1 MKQLPDRGDTPRL
14 LLTMTWG
21 IGDAIAVGL
30 SAVDQITRN
39 DPGGDVKIEVLCNH
53 LQAELLEHDP
63 RISRLIQ
70 FDDSLFPT
78 PEAGTWKRGIA
89 LPAATKKLAG
99 FLRDQHYTAVLPFM
113 FAPTFFYQ
121 LHTPVMF
128 LSPREIWH
136 LITVLRHYGEM
147 HMQTLIREVIN
158 KHFGWKLPEPSG
170 DESIPLYICQEHM
183 QNAMQKIACIKGQ
196 TPVPATQSKVLL
208 VAPDTSSPITRPP
221 VSLLAEGIAGS
232 LENCADLIVAL
243 LPSYADK
250 QASPSLLHNLA
261 SRFPGRVVLMPA
273 EPKMPL
279 PELAA
284 LIDQCDLLLS
294 GDTGIM
300 HLAVAMKKIQHTT
313 SEKYR
318 PRNTVKIITLFG
330 GTHPGMFGY
339 SKRAL
344 ILGKWRKEQ
353 RALFPGMV
361 KEVYN
366 PRDKNFFDHIS
377 PQQITEAILG
387 QVEQSTTPQAASH
400 TA

>member
-1 MKQLPDRGDTPRL
+1 M

-21 IGDAIAVGL
+21 IGDTIAVGL

-39 DPGGDVKIEVLCNH
+39 DPGGHIKIEVLCNH
-53 LQAELLEHDP
+53 PQAELLEHDP

-78 PEAGTWKRGIA
+78 PEAGTWKRGIV
-89 LPAATKKLAG
+89 LPASTKKLAA

-128 LSPREIWH
+128 LSPRELWH
-136 LITVLRHYGEM
+136 VIAVLRNYGEM
-147 HMQTLIREVIN
+147 HMQTLIREIIN

-170 DESIPLYICQEHM
+170 DEAIPLYICQEHM
-183 QNAMQKIACIKGQ
+183 QKAMQKLACIKGQ
-196 TPVPATQSKVLL
+196 TFVPDTQSKVLL

-221 VSLLAEGIAGS
+221 ISLLTEGIAGS
-232 LENCADLIVAL
+232 LKSHADLIVAL

-250 QASPSLLHNLA
+250 QASPNLLHNLA
-261 SRFPGRVVLMPA
+261 SRFPGRVVLLPA

-284 LIDQCDLLLS
+284 FIDQCDLLLS

-300 HLAVAMKKIQHTT
+300 HLAVAMKKIEHIT
-313 SEKYR
+313 SDEYS

-353 RALFPGMV
+353 RAIRPGIV

-366 PRDKNFFDHIS
+366 PGGKNFFDHIS
-377 PQQITEAILG
+377 PQQVTEAILS
-387 QVEQSTTPQAASH
+387 QVEQPITPQAASH